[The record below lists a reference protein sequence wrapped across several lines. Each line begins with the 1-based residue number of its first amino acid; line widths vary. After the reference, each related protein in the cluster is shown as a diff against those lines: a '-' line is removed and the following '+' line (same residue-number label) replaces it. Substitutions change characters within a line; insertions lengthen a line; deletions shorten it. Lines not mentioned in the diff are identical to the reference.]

1 MAEAGATLRV
11 AVLVSGSGSNLQS
24 LIDTVH
30 APGGAIEIVLGGEL
44 DSPACPRWRAPSGPA
59 SRARWCQVRGRERAE
74 RDRELADLVEAASP
88 GLVVL
93 AGWMSILSGAFL
105 DRFPD
110 RVINLHPSLL
120 PAFPGLHAIEQALA
134 WGVRYTGVTVHF
146 AEEVV
151 DGGPPILQEP
161 VPVMYGDDEEALTAR
176 IREVE
181 HRLVPE
187 AVRALRGRQG
197 APRPDRSTQ
206 GPDHPGGGRVR
217 VSRARSSRSRTRP
230 GSRTS
235 PAASRR
241 AA

>member
-1 MAEAGATLRV
+1 MAEPMRV
-11 AVLVSGSGSNLQS
+11 VVLVSGSGSNLQS

-30 APGGAIEIVLGGEL
+30 EPGGDIEIVLVVSSHEGVPAL
-44 DSPACPRWRAPSGPA
+44 DRAVRAGIATAVVGMSG
-59 SRARWCQVRGRERAE
+59 RDRDE
-74 RDRELADLVEAASP
+74 RDRALADLVEAASP

-93 AGWMSILSGAFL
+93 AGWMSILTGEFL

-120 PAFPGLHAIEQALA
+120 PSFPGLHAIEQALA
-134 WGVRYTGVTVHF
+134 WGVRYTGVTVHY

-161 VPVMYGDDEEALTAR
+161 VAVMYGDDAEALTAR

-187 AVRALRGRQG
+187 AVRLFA
-197 APRPDRSTQ
+197 A
-206 GPDHPGGGRVR
+206 GRVR
-217 VSRARSSRSRTRP
+217 RDPSDRRKVEIVP
-230 GSRTS
+230 GEGE
-235 PAASRR
+235 
-241 AA
+241 

>member
-1 MAEAGATLRV
+1 MAEAGATTRV
-11 AVLVSGSGSNLQS
+11 VVLVSGSGSNLQS
-24 LIDTVH
+24 LIDAVH
-30 APGGAIEIVLGGEL
+30 APGGDIEIVLVVSSHEGVLALE
-44 DSPACPRWRAPSGPA
+44 RAV
-59 SRARWCQVRGRERAE
+59 RAGIPTAVVGMSGRERDE
-74 RDRELADLVEAASP
+74 RDRALADLVEAASP
-88 GLVVL
+88 DLVVL
-93 AGWMSILSGAFL
+93 AGWMSILTGAFL

-161 VPVMYGDDEEALTAR
+161 VAVMYGDDAEALTAR

-187 AVRALRGRQG
+187 AVRLFA
-197 APRPDRSTQ
+197 A
-206 GPDHPGGGRVR
+206 GRVR
-217 VSRARSSRSRTRP
+217 RDPTDRRRVQIIP
-230 GSRTS
+230 GEDE
-235 PAASRR
+235 
-241 AA
+241 

>member
-1 MAEAGATLRV
+1 MAEGPLRV
-11 AVLVSGSGSNLQS
+11 VVLVSGSGSNLQS

-30 APGGAIEIVLGGEL
+30 APGGIEIVLVV
-44 DSPACPRWRAPSGPA
+44 S
-59 SRARWCQVRGRERAE
+59 SRPGVAALERAE
-74 RDRELADLVEAASP
+74 RAGIPTAVVSLSGLDRPARDRELADVVEAADP

-93 AGWMSILSGAFL
+93 AGWMSILTGVFL

-134 WGVRYTGVTVHF
+134 WGVHYTGVTVHF

-151 DGGPPILQEP
+151 DGGPPIVQEP
-161 VPVMYGDDEEALTAR
+161 VPVMYGDDEEALTER

-187 AVRALRGRQG
+187 AVRLFA
-197 APRPDRSTQ
+197 A
-206 GPDHPGGGRVR
+206 GRVR
-217 VSRARSSRSRTRP
+217 RDPTD
-230 GSRTS
+230 
-235 PAASRR
+235 RR
-241 AA
+241 RVQILPLEVE